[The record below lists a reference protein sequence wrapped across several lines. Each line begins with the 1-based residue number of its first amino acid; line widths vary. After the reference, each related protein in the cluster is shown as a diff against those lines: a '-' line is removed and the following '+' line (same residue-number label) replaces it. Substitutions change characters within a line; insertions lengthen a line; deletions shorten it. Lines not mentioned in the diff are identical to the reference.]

1 MAKIIIIDDEPAM
14 VEVIVTLCR
23 DKGHQVFPFNSAPK
37 AVEQLDTIQPQVV
50 ITDIKM
56 ETMSGFDVLRH
67 VRENHRQTS
76 VILITAYASV
86 DTAIEAMKMGAYG
99 YVPKPFKIDELQMTI
114 QRALDFQAAV
124 RENTYLRKELKNR
137 YRFENIVGASRKMQ
151 SVYNLINKVADTDS
165 TVLIIGESGTG
176 KELVARGLH
185 FNSNRQHHPFVAI
198 NCSALPENLL
208 ESELF
213 GHKKGAFTGA
223 VSDKRGLFEE
233 ANLGTIFLD
242 EVNSMAPPLQTKL
255 LRVLQEREV
264 RRVGDNKSV
273 PVNVRV
279 VGATNEPLQGKIKDG
294 SFREDLYYRLAVIP
308 VEIPPLRERL
318 EDVPLLVNH
327 FLQKQASATGGEPKK
342 IDPQAVECLCHY
354 DCRRKLS
361 APHRE
366 KKRNRQLR
374 RCRLVKAWMNSSNSR
389 SAATS
394 TLPSRTAA
402 GRGKKPPVC
411 WASAWRRFT
420 ARSSRRAKNSDSA
433 SAAFAEDF
441 DLLGFLLQVVQ
452 GIQRRLLFLERFFV
466 RRFHFLQQFDG
477 RLSRFVARRR
487 RNWRWSRRR
496 VGGLR
501 CHKLR
506 YGRLRARCDDQHER
520 DSRKKNAKK
529 FSLHVS
535 DLLGWNRSSPG
546 ESSRPR
552 SLASHR
558 SSPDFRRSYFV
569 APAIP

>member
-23 DKGHQVFPFNSAPK
+23 EKGHEVFPFNSAPK
-37 AVEQLDTIQPQVV
+37 AVEQLDVIQPQVV

-67 VRENHRQTS
+67 IREHHRQTS
-76 VILITAYASV
+76 VILITAYGTE
-86 DTAIEAMKMGAYG
+86 DTAVQALKMGAYD
-99 YVPKPFKIDELQMTI
+99 YIKKPFKIDDLQMTI

-137 YRFENIVGASRKMQ
+137 YRFENIIGTSRKMQ
-151 SVYNLINKVADTDS
+151 LVYNLVNKVADTDS

-223 VSDKRGLFEE
+223 VADKRGLFEE

-242 EVNSMAPPLQTKL
+242 EVNSMAPQLQTKL

-279 VGATNEPLQGKIKDG
+279 VGATNEALVPKLKDG
-294 SFREDLYYRLAVIP
+294 TFREDLYYRLAVIP
-308 VEIPPLRERL
+308 VEIPPLRDRL

-342 IDPQAVECLCHY
+342 IDPVAVDILCHY
-354 DCRRKLS
+354 GY
-361 APHRE
+361 PGNVRE
-366 KKRNRQLR
+366 LENAIERACAL
-374 RCRLVKAWMNSSNSR
+374 CEADLI
-389 SAATS
+389 
-394 TLPSRTAA
+394 LPSDL
-402 GRGKKPPVC
+402 PPHIV
-411 WASAWRRFT
+411 SE
-420 ARSSRRAKNSDSA
+420 AK
-433 SAAFAEDF
+433 
-441 DLLGFLLQVVQ
+441 
-452 GIQRRLLFLERFFV
+452 
-466 RRFHFLQQFDG
+466 
-477 RLSRFVARRR
+477 
-487 RNWRWSRRR
+487 
-496 VGGLR
+496 
-501 CHKLR
+501 
-506 YGRLRARCDDQHER
+506 
-520 DSRKKNAKK
+520 
-529 FSLHVS
+529 
-535 DLLGWNRSSPG
+535 G
-546 ESSRPR
+546 EKTDE
-552 SLASHR
+552 AM
-558 SSPDFRRSYFV
+558 
-569 APAIP
+569 AAIPVGQTLDEFIQQQERGYIEATLAHCDGARERAASMLGISMATLYRKVEPKKK